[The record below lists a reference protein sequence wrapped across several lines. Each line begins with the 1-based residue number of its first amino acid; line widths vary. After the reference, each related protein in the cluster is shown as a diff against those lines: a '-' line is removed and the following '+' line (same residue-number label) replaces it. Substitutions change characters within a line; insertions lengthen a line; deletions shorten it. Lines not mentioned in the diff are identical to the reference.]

1 VKYENNNSRDGHQPQ
16 DLVIGEEGV
25 VLVVVMIILVG
36 VIVLGMFIMRS
47 ASTEVKIAR
56 NETVYNSNF
65 YRAESSCDLV
75 HENLDNIIIEM
86 NKLPATA
93 LTKDVERTISI
104 YSSVTYPSPS
114 NYDTYTGTTS
124 TSPQAVMDMFSA
136 AGIPTD
142 MIITLKYRGVVP
154 LGRNMGDS
162 IVHFYADLYETTA
175 RKNRITV
182 LKGFTKERLSEN
194 N

>member
-1 VKYENNNSRDGHQPQ
+1 MKNSDLRKGYQPQ
-16 DLVIGEEGV
+16 DILIGEEGV

-56 NETVYNSNF
+56 NETYYQTAF
-65 YRAESSCDLV
+65 YKADSTCELVQDNLGTIIAE
-75 HENLDNIIIEM
+75 M
-86 NKLPATA
+86 YKLPTTQ
-93 LTKDVERTISI
+93 LIQDVERTISV
-104 YSSVTYPSPS
+104 YSSVTYSSPS
-114 NYDTYTGTTS
+114 NYDTYTGTAS
-124 TSPQAVMDMFSA
+124 TSPQAVRDIFTA

-154 LGRNMGDS
+154 LKRGRGDS
-162 IVHFYADLYETTA
+162 IVHFIGHLYETTA
-175 RKNRITV
+175 RKNKITV
-182 LKGFTKERLSEN
+182 MKGFTNQGPSDN